1 MAGGEPRLSVS
12 SDSTCSFLTSSMMIY
27 ESTILFFPYHGV
39 GTRQLYRVGLFNKVQ
54 IIEIKHEKII
64 EGQLS
69 GQL

>member
-27 ESTILFFPYHGV
+27 ESTILFFPYHFLHGV
-39 GTRQLYRVGLFNKVQ
+39 GMRQLFRVGLFNKVQ
-54 IIEIKHEKII
+54 IKHEKII